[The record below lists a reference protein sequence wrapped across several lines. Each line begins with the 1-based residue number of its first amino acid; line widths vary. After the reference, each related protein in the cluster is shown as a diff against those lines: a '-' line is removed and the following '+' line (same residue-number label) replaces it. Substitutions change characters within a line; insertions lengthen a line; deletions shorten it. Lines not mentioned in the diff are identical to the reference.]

1 MLTAMLAWRQL
12 ISEGGMM
19 ATKKERKAAAQMLG
33 KRGGDKRASRL
44 TDARL
49 SEIAREGALAMHRK
63 LGHKI
68 KDLPDS
74 TK

>member
-33 KRGGDKRASRL
+33 HRGGMARKRNL
-44 TDARL
+44 TPERRQD
-49 SEIAREGALAMHRK
+49 IARKAANARWAK
-63 LGHKI
+63 L
-68 KDLPDS
+68 
-74 TK
+74 